1 MKRLLVLT
9 VLALALSAAPAY
21 AILNGEP
28 DGGDHPYVGLATGPG
43 TDGRRSLCSGTKISA
58 HRFLTAGHCFA
69 PGATVT
75 IVFDED
81 ARTATTVY
89 AGRFVPSFSDDVG
102 IVEVTGAMPLPFASL
117 PAVGAVAELPM
128 RQVVTS
134 VGYGLRVRPKDFAGE
149 VRQRYRATSELI
161 QSSGSLSHQYVKL
174 SASPAQDKGG
184 TCFGDSGGPSLVG
197 DTIIGITAFGTN
209 SNCAGITYAQRIDTL
224 QTRSFIDGFAP

>member
-28 DGGDHPYVGLATGPG
+28 DGGDHPYVGLATGQGP
-43 TDGRRSLCSGTKISA
+43 DGRRSLCSGTKISA
-58 HRFLTAGHCFA
+58 HRFLTAGHCFV
-69 PGATVT
+69 PGSAVT

-81 ARTATTVY
+81 ARNATTVY
-89 AGRFVPSFSDDVG
+89 EGRFVPSFSDDVA
-102 IVEVTGAMPLPFASL
+102 IVEVTEGMPPPFASL
-117 PAVGAVAELPM
+117 PALGAVAELPM

-149 VRQRYRATSELI
+149 VRQRYQATSELV
-161 QSSGSLSHQYVKL
+161 QSNGALSPQYARL
-174 SASPAQDKGG
+174 SANPAQGKGG
-184 TCFGDSGGPSLVG
+184 TCFGDSGGPSLIG

-209 SNCAGITYAQRIDTL
+209 SNCAGVTYAQRIDTL
-224 QTRSFIDGFAP
+224 QTRGFIDSFAR